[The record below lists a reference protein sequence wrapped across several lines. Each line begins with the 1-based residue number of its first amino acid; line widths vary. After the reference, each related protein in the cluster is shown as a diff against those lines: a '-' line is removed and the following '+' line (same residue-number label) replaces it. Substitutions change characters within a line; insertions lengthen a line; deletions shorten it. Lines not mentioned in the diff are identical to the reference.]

1 MILTETV
8 IQMILTNGLS
18 LKLASELGFKQQW
31 ILISAKK
38 NKKNGPLTTAKAIQ
52 VIREYAGLL
61 DSEILVEEIKEPAK
75 NS

>member
-8 IQMILTNGLS
+8 VQMILGNGLS
-18 LKLASELGFKQQW
+18 LKLAGELGFQQQW
-31 ILISAKK
+31 ILKLAKA

-61 DSEILVEEIKEPAK
+61 DSEILVEETKEPAK

>member
-8 IQMILTNGLS
+8 IQRILENGLS
-18 LKLASELGFKQQW
+18 LKLAEALGFTQIW
-31 ILISAKK
+31 IISLAKA

-61 DSEILVEEIKEPAK
+61 DSEILVEETKEPAK